1 MEKTW
6 CGCGEFQNNI
16 VPTIYIVCIPL
27 YSDVD
32 ALRRWKRKNAMEKKN
47 AMESWTAILA
57 LFMLMAKSLMINNLG
72 YCL

>member
-32 ALRRWKRKNAMEKKN
+32 ALRRWKRKNAME
-47 AMESWTAILA
+47 SWTAILA